1 MVTGEISM
9 GKIEK
14 VGVIGAGLMGHA
26 LAIVHAL
33 GGCNV
38 IMQDL
43 KDIRLQK
50 A

>member
-1 MVTGEISM
+1 MRE
-9 GKIEK
+9 IEK

-38 IMQDL
+38 ITVSYTHQTL
-43 KDIRLQK
+43 PPTPYE
-50 A
+50 

>member
-1 MVTGEISM
+1 MRE
-9 GKIEK
+9 IEK

-43 KDIRLQK
+43 KESQITKDYN
-50 A
+50 